1 MSLDRFFAQLRSR
14 AAVLLATRPQR
25 QMVLVTGAAVV
36 CMLALLGALV
46 ASGRARTGQPTQP
59 AVPSI
64 FQAGGADLGGI
75 PAPNFSLKDQN
86 GATVTLDQFRGRVVV
101 LTFFDSVC
109 PHADCSLMAQYI
121 NVTGRDL
128 GAQAGQFGWLAVS
141 VNPWHDTPASA
152 SAFLQSRQV
161 TLPLH
166 YLLGS
171 PDQLAPVWKD
181 YHMQAM
187 LQPDGVVI
195 HTTGVYVIDAVGH
208 ERAFLEEGFDPS
220 ALSAYLQQL
229 RTQSGGAPS
238 GATAATPS
246 GTPAGT
252 VIQSQ
257 QVSGQTV
264 ELTAT
269 PAAFGTYTF
278 TVTVEDAQGVP
289 VQGAS
294 VTMEL
299 TMPDMAMA
307 PVKVTLSP
315 LSPPVPGTYQAQGVL
330 SMVGGWQAVVTVTPT
345 GGAPLTA
352 TFVFTARY

>member
-1 MSLDRFFAQLRSR
+1 MSLDRFFAQLRLR
-14 AAVLLATRPQR
+14 AAALLAAQPQR
-25 QMVLVTGAAVV
+25 RMVLVTGAAAV
-36 CMLALLGALV
+36 CMVALLGALV
-46 ASGRARTGQPTQP
+46 ASGRAETSQPTRP

-101 LTFFDSVC
+101 LTFFDSIC

-128 GAQAGQFGWLAVS
+128 GAQSSQFGWVAIS
-141 VNPWHDTPASA
+141 VNPWHDTPDSA
-152 SAFLQSRQV
+152 SAFLHSRQV

-181 YHMQAM
+181 YHMQAI
-187 LQPDGVVI
+187 LQSDGVVI
-195 HTTGVYVIDAVGH
+195 HTTGVYVIDATGR
-208 ERAFLEEGFDPS
+208 ERAFLEEGFDPA

-229 RTQSGGAPS
+229 RTQSGVAPVGS
-238 GATAATPS
+238 AAATPA
-246 GTPAGT
+246 GTPNGT

-257 QVSGQTV
+257 RVGGQTV
-264 ELTAT
+264 ALTAS

-289 VQGAS
+289 VQGAH
-294 VTMEL
+294 VTMDL
-299 TMPDMAMA
+299 AMPDMAMA

-330 SMVGGWQAVVTVTPT
+330 SMVGRWQAVVTVSPA
-345 GGAPLTA
+345 GGSPFAA